1 MLDKTSPHTLAGIGH
16 NNPPGAIEL
25 AKPIVAELGKLLE
38 RFPVITNE
46 EESREAKAIQDRVVL
61 ALHGVERERDGKV
74 RPHNEEVA
82 AINAEYHKWHNTN
95 DKKPGLWNTLVRE
108 LRIRLTK
115 YARAEEDKRQAAA
128 KAAREALEK
137 AEREAREAE
146 EAAWQAKEEAEAG
159 VCDVDIASAIEAA
172 QTTSARA
179 TKARGIFA
187 RAERDT
193 KVRIVGGIGKAISLH
208 DDETLI
214 VTDWKAAISQMIDD
228 DGDLPKDITEAIL
241 KAARAYRKAFR
252 ELPNGITATFDR
264 SL

>member
-1 MLDKTSPHTLAGIGH
+1 MMLTAPNPRAVIGDNH
-16 NNPPGAIEL
+16 PPGAIEL

-46 EESREAKAIQDRVVL
+46 EESREAKAIQDRVIL

-74 RPHNEEVA
+74 RPLNEEVA

-115 YARAEEDKRQAAA
+115 YGRAEEDKRQAAA
-128 KAAREALEK
+128 QAAREALEEANRK
-137 AEREAREAE
+137 AKEAE
-146 EAAWQAKEEAEAG
+146 EAAWRAKEEAADG
-159 VCDVDIASAIEAA
+159 VCDVDIASAIEEA
-172 QTTSARA
+172 QTTSFKAM
-179 TKARGIFA
+179 KARGIAA
-187 RAERDT
+187 RAERAT

-208 DDETLI
+208 DDVTLI
-214 VTDWKAAISQMIDD
+214 VTDWRAAIEEMLND
-228 DGDLPKDITEAIL
+228 DGNPPLVIVEAIIE
-241 KAARAYRKAFR
+241 AARAYRKTCR
-252 ELPNGITATFDR
+252 QLPAGVSQEFDR